1 MKTIVDLVLRMAFEN
16 RSWGYAHPW
25 RIGPGTQ
32 HGIKPAPE
40 RDRHIRWSTFLKAH
54 WECLTATDFLSVEVH
69 TFKGLVTYYIL
80 FFSDIASR
88 SVHIAG
94 ITPQHASARAFE
106 SANHRQGGMAS
117 QGLAAEVPRLP
128 AAQHDQTSR
137 HSFCVP
143 AIGVTREARNGS
155 PYSSPRRPDH
165 AVRSRDWSP

>member
-88 SVHIAG
+88 FVHIATRPSTRLSAARCRSSPVG
-94 ITPQHASARAFE
+94 SAR
-106 SANHRQGGMAS
+106 SASVGVSMT
-117 QGLAAEVPRLP
+117 VPSTQRM
-128 AAQHDQTSR
+128 R
-137 HSFCVP
+137 
-143 AIGVTREARNGS
+143 
-155 PYSSPRRPDH
+155 
-165 AVRSRDWSP
+165 